1 MTCGILRIFGRCLV
15 CQSPS
20 VKQLWRHGSSFVRP
34 GIGMSRLVPSRLIRL
49 VAFAATV
56 VIGGM
61 AVDRAEASC
70 GGYVHVRGK
79 NLHVEHG
86 AMANVPVGANSDV
99 DGKAMFPSRP
109 AGEPQRTPCH
119 GPTCSNGSMPPAAP
133 VPSEP
138 VSTDQ
143 WACTLSHGVALPDA
157 TSSLLPL
164 SDVEPSDGCGL
175 SIIRPPR

>member
-1 MTCGILRIFGRCLV
+1 
-15 CQSPS
+15 
-20 VKQLWRHGSSFVRP
+20 
-34 GIGMSRLVPSRLIRL
+34 MSRLLPNRLIRL
-49 VAFAATV
+49 VACAAAV

-61 AVDRAEASC
+61 EVDRVEASC
-70 GGYVHVRGK
+70 GGYVYVRGK
-79 NLHVEHG
+79 SLHGEHG
-86 AMANVPVGANSDV
+86 SMVHAPVEMKQTASGQALL
-99 DGKAMFPSRP
+99 PSSP
-109 AGEPQRTPCH
+109 VGEPQRMPCH

-138 VSTDQ
+138 VSSDQ